1 MTYFA
6 VCFVWRISDDDAICI
21 SMKLPFGRLYG
32 EEIKVWTY

>member
-6 VCFVWRISDDDAICI
+6 AGFVWRISDDAICI
-21 SMKLPFGRLYG
+21 PMTQPFGRCYG